1 MIIYQGKLIDD
12 LKALAFR
19 FCSLLL
25 LPKQRITQSEIFL
38 ATRTYC
44 TIFYLRDKINRVET
58 NADEWALKLLQGTDR
73 SHHKIKGLL
82 IKPS

>member
-1 MIIYQGKLIDD
+1 MSIYQGQLIDD
-12 LKALAFR
+12 LKALAFG

-38 ATRTYC
+38 ATCTYC
-44 TIFYLRDKINRVET
+44 TIFYMRDKTNRVET
-58 NADEWALKLLQGTDR
+58 NAHEWAIKLLQGTDR